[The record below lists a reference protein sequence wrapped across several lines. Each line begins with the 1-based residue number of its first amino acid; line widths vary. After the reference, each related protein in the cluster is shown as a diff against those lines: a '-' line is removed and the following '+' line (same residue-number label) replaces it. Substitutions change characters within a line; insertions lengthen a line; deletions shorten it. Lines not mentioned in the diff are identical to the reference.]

1 MHLPGLWRMSVA
13 TVCTAALLGGCG
25 RSDQVKSL
33 AHDMLKAGAGTAAPP
48 MRTVV
53 PSKPPV
59 EMQSL
64 RIEEERYLGEIA
76 RYMGTTVEAI
86 RALNRLGE
94 QPLTTGMV
102 LQIETSREAVER
114 YCTLRAQRKADKLAQ
129 AEAKLQA
136 KLRAEA
142 EARAAK
148 RAKQLAARARKRGQP
163 LPQGVAAEQ
172 LPGMPLRPGETRVV
186 GSGQVRGVMLPQS
199 VGR

>member
-1 MHLPGLWRMSVA
+1 
-13 TVCTAALLGGCG
+13 
-25 RSDQVKSL
+25 
-33 AHDMLKAGAGTAAPP
+33 
-48 MRTVV
+48 
-53 PSKPPV
+53 
-59 EMQSL
+59 
-64 RIEEERYLGEIA
+64 
-76 RYMGTTVEAI
+76 
-86 RALNRLGE
+86 
-94 QPLTTGMV
+94 MV